1 MSEFTPTSKFPG
13 STLVHVAAANEHR
26 GRVVVALHSPLP
38 SRVATDLAIDLA
50 RLFSARVDPVYLDE
64 QELAA
69 AAAHA
74 FACEIGLNGRMIGPL
89 DKGRLEAERR
99 TARAAALAAFRHMT
113 SDTDVTI
120 EMRVPS
126 RVDEISLGSVC
137 ADEGPWNIVVF
148 ADQSHWP
155 SPAGCTELL
164 DGGGA
169 TALVMAGRCARR
181 RQGPPLLMISE
192 PDRLPV
198 MLRTARILSELTPEV
213 SARALLLPVPT
224 HAAASDFD
232 IDLEGTLRLA
242 ISAMP
247 ETSAPRLVRMH
258 ASVMD
263 VATELDIV
271 ERHRPAFILAH
282 TSDDEAATAHALR
295 LIAAAGCPALLVR

>member
-26 GRVVVALHSPLP
+26 GRVVVALHTPLP
-38 SRVATDLAIDLA
+38 SRVAADLAVDLA
-50 RLFSARVDPVYLDE
+50 RLFSARVDAVYLDD
-64 QELAA
+64 QQLAEA
-69 AAAHA
+69 TAHT

-89 DKGRLEAERR
+89 DKRRLEAERR
-99 TARAAALAAFRHMT
+99 SARTAALTAFRNLTCHA
-113 SDTDVTI
+113 DVSI
-120 EMRVPS
+120 DSRAPS
-126 RVDEISLGSVC
+126 RVDRISLGSVC

-155 SPAGCTELL
+155 SPAGCAELL

-169 TALVMAGRCARR
+169 TALVMAGRRARR
-181 RQGPPLLMISE
+181 RPGPPLLLISE

-198 MLRTARILSELTPEV
+198 MLRTARILSELTPDV
-213 SARALLLPVPT
+213 SAPALLLPVPT

-247 ETSAPRLVRMH
+247 DASAPKLVRMN

-282 TSDDEAATAHALR
+282 TSDDEAATAHTLR
-295 LIAAAGCPALLVR
+295 LIATASCPALVVR